1 MEYYNNIAA
10 VTYDEVSDILSL
22 STLKVNVHRGNIVR
36 LRRACYDK
44 PALYSVESF
53 PLRYKKA
60 IKEKFKDEMKQT
72 PAQQGLDKIT
82 EDMQAVVYFSE
93 YVLADGR
100 YLSAEKQVEYV
111 NNASILNRCKEMID
125 ECNQMRARTTGTKL
139 SKGEFWKGVSET
151 LPRLL
156 DKGIMHS
163 LPTDTMRLKKK
174 FNDYQRKGYEALVSG
189 KFMNKNN
196 KKIDNEDKE
205 SIILTLISD
214 RRNLQNTQIA
224 MVYNEVAKKM
234 GWKEIS
240 EGTVANYKEKYT
252 LESFAGRYGE
262 NKFRNEKTM
271 QVKRGRPQYSML
283 YWSADSWDV
292 ELLYQ
297 KTSENKKGQNVTT
310 YHNRLTVCVILD
322 TSINYPVGYAIGEY
336 ETPDLIRKAMKDA
349 VNHTKALF
357 GERYLVNEFQSD
369 RYAIKSLKNAY
380 KSISENFVPAKAHN
394 AKAKVVEPYFKYLN
408 DTYCHFA
415 SNWSGYGVTSRKEN
429 QPNGNIS
436 TSLKKTFPAMEECAE
451 QIAKI
456 MESERQKKSAQY
468 IQGFE
473 QLPADKKQLMSEETF
488 LLYFGQSNRKRNG
501 EISTNKLEG
510 SGMNITIGGKK
521 RHYDCFDMEFRRHS
535 YEDWIVKYDEEDLS
549 KVLAVNKEETL
560 RFMLEEKYIQPMALA
575 ERKEGDWEQLNR
587 VFDYNKSVENHITQ
601 MICLA
606 HERTR
611 NFLLDNGKLLDDGVL
626 NKLMITDSRGQH
638 KNQRN
643 KHRAC
648 AGNMATS
655 EKDFEQVS
663 YQPVD
668 FENNVVEEEEESLAS
683 LY

>member
-82 EDMQAVVYFSE
+82 EDMQAVMYYSE
-93 YVLADGR
+93 YTLTDGR
-100 YLSAEKQVEYV
+100 HLPADKQMEYV

-139 SKGEFWKGVSET
+139 SKGEFWKGVSEV

-163 LPTDTMRLKKK
+163 LPIDTMRLQKK
-174 FNDYQRKGYEALVSG
+174 FNDYQKNGYEALISG

-196 KKIDNEDKE
+196 AKIFGEDKE
-205 SIILTLISD
+205 SIIITLISD

-224 MVYNEVAKKM
+224 MIYNEVAKKM
-234 GWKEIS
+234 GWKEIT
-240 EGTVANYKEKYT
+240 EGTVANWREKYT
-252 LESFAGRYGE
+252 LESYAGRYGE
-262 NKFRNEKTM
+262 NKFRADKTM
-271 QVKRGRPQYSML
+271 QVKRKRPTKPML

-297 KTSENKKGQNVTT
+297 KTTENKKGHSVTT

-336 ETPDLIRKAMKDA
+336 ETPDLIRQALKDA
-349 VNHTKALF
+349 VGHTKALF
-357 GERYLVNEFQSD
+357 GERYIVNEFQSD
-369 RYAIKSLKNAY
+369 RYAIKNLQEAY
-380 KSISENFVPAKAHN
+380 KSITENFVPARAHN
-394 AKAKVVEPYFKYLN
+394 AKAKVIEPYFRYLN

-415 SNWSGYGVTSRKEN
+415 PNWSGYGVTSRKEL
-429 QPNGNIS
+429 QPNGNVP
-436 TSLKKTFPAMEECAE
+436 TALKKMFPTMEECAE

-456 MESERQKKSAQY
+456 IECEREKKYLQFT
-468 IQGFE
+468 QGFE
-473 QLPADKKQLMSEETF
+473 KLPQEKKITISNEQY
-488 LLYFGQSNRKRNG
+488 LLQFGKDNKR
-501 EISTNKLEG
+501 TNKLEG
-510 SGMNITIGGKK
+510 SGLNITIAGKK
-521 RHYDCFDMEFRRHS
+521 YHYDCFDMDFRRYS
-535 YEDWIVKYDEEDLS
+535 YEDWTVKYDEDDLTR
-549 KVLAVNKEETL
+549 VLATNKDNTL
-560 RFMLEEKYIQPMALA
+560 QFMLEEKRLQPMALA
-575 ERKEGDWEQLNR
+575 EREDGDSEELQR
-587 VFDYNKSVENHITQ
+587 VFDFNKSIESHVTN
-601 MICLA
+601 MICSA
-606 HERTR
+606 QQRTKELLL
-611 NFLLDNGKLLDDGVL
+611 NNAPLLDSTLS
-626 NKLMITDSRGQH
+626 KLMITDSNGQH

-643 KHRAC
+643 RHRITDAEIEE
-648 AGNMATS
+648 AT
-655 EKDFEQVS
+655 

-668 FENNVVEEEEESLAS
+668 FENNVEEEEESLAE